1 MLSSTL
7 THLHWLFRLS
17 VRFIKGAPVETISVV
32 IMTLISQIFGMVA
45 FLLPIKIV
53 MLLGSS
59 RIPRIFP
66 EVFLQFERNE
76 LVLMLCGIA
85 LACFVV
91 NVFVS
96 KAIVIVSDKGA
107 KKLQAKAEKVA
118 LFKNQTEI
126 ALKSYSHYVE
136 ALASLAFTSLA
147 VALLAYLYS
156 DAAYFL
162 SGYILLCLVSV
173 IVGVY
178 LFPSSF
184 EEVRSDSSSLISN
197 LNNVGFFAVFV
208 YVVIDFLYMSPPA
221 FFVAMFS
228 MIMTRRL
235 QGLLGKFISR
245 LISLSKNKQKVDA
258 LFFHNKVYIQSTNNK
273 KKDFWGVM
281 VPEVREKW
289 LKELFLDLENSLDE
303 MEVLWLKL
311 RKNGVIG
318 LKVTFGLSGNSY
330 LVKLF
335 DTPATYLAKHEKS
348 ILTEFSSQIA
358 TPEPIKFTS
367 ISGYKCNLF
376 NITNLHSI
384 EKSQFS
390 AVKQKLFIKQL
401 EFKPPRELVQRYKR
415 SKLMLWKRITD
426 EMFARS
432 ILIADKEQL
441 SQIKQ
446 VKNALPEILERISRL
461 PLVLMTELGRD
472 AHKLTYYDK
481 KGALIASW
489 GAWFIEPVGYGCRF
503 EKEELIH
510 FLEGVKSA
518 SENRPELKRV
528 NGSDVAMVV
537 ILSELERKFLTQSL
551 IDSFDLLSKLLT
563 ISNLNQ
569 EVMESQLIKV
579 LFGGTQ
585 VSNMENGFD
594 WGNT

>member
-1 MLSSTL
+1 
-7 THLHWLFRLS
+7 
-17 VRFIKGAPVETISVV
+17 
-32 IMTLISQIFGMVA
+32 
-45 FLLPIKIV
+45 

-66 EVFLQFERNE
+66 DVFLQFDRNE
-76 LVLMLCGIA
+76 LVLMLCGVA

-126 ALKSYSHYVE
+126 ASKSYSHYAE

-147 VALLAYLYS
+147 IAILAYLYS
-156 DAAYFL
+156 EVAYFL
-162 SGYILLCLVSV
+162 SGYILLCIIAV

-178 LFPSSF
+178 LLPSSF

-235 QGLLGKFISR
+235 QSLLGTFISR
-245 LISLSKNKQKVDA
+245 IISLSKNKQKVDA
-258 LFFHNKVYIQSTNNK
+258 LFFHNKVYIQSTK
-273 KKDFWGVM
+273 KSKKDFWDIM

-289 LKELFLDLENSLDE
+289 LKELFIEVESNLDE
-303 MEVLWLKL
+303 IDVVWLKL

-318 LKVTFGLSGNSY
+318 LKVTFDFSGNSY

-335 DTPATYLAKHEKS
+335 DTRATHLAKHEKS
-348 ILTEFSSQIA
+348 ILTEFPSQLPA
-358 TPEPIKFTS
+358 PELIKFAS
-367 ISGYKCNLF
+367 ISGYKCNVF
-376 NITNLHSI
+376 NITSLHSI
-384 EKSQFS
+384 EKSQF
-390 AVKQKLFIKQL
+390 AGVKRKLSLRQL

-415 SKLMLWKRITD
+415 SKLMLWQRITD

-432 ILIADKEQL
+432 ILISDKEQL
-441 SQIKQ
+441 SQIKK

-461 PLVLMTELGRD
+461 PLVLMPELGRD
-472 AHKLTYYDK
+472 AHKLTYYDQK
-481 KGALIASW
+481 EVLLASW
-489 GAWFIEPVGYGCRF
+489 VGWFIEPVGYGCRF
-503 EKEELIH
+503 EKEELVQ

-518 SENRPELKRV
+518 SENRTELKRV
-528 NGSDVAMVV
+528 NVSDIAMVV
-537 ILSELERKFLTQSL
+537 VLSELEEKFLTQGL
-551 IDSFDLLSKLLT
+551 IDSFYLLNKLLLV
-563 ISNLNQ
+563 SNLNQ
-569 EVMESQLIKV
+569 EVIESELIKT
-579 LFGGTQ
+579 LFGDMK
-585 VSNMENGFD
+585 V
-594 WGNT
+594 